1 MSVVSATSTASA
13 AMSATSTMS
22 TMSTM
27 STALPGDCELERR
40 RQAVR
45 QAALYGIDFV
55 EVSASQ
61 TTLEVYF
68 LGKAPA
74 SVEVA
79 NLRITGGSP
88 VGVTGLRVNR
98 QPDPALD
105 DWLEIDVD
113 RPGDWSTYTLAL
125 VDASPSPSPS
135 PASASAPPA
144 AAAPM
149 AGFDPLFASATFS
162 FKASCPS
169 DLDCCAPHVCPPP
182 AAAQPDINYLAKD
195 YESFRRLMLDR
206 LALTMP
212 AWQETHVPDIGVML
226 VELLAW
232 AGDHLSYYQDAV
244 ATEAYLNTCRQRISL
259 RRHARLVDYAMHE
272 GCNARAWLTLAVT
285 RDQSLDLSQV
295 AFCTRFPGAP
305 ARRVLRQS
313 DLANL
318 PPGSYEWFEPLWP
331 PRAQSVALRAN
342 HTTIAFY
349 TWGDCACC
357 LPAGATRATLLDR
370 WTSAATDDHSARAR
384 ALDLHEGDVLIF
396 EEVIGPRTGNPADAD
411 PAHRQAV
418 RLTSVTQRVDPLY
431 DAQNGGTPVVEIVWC
446 CADALIFPLCL
457 SALMPAPDCSC
468 RDGISVARGNVV
480 LVDSGASTCETIG
493 PVPTQTSTTTC
504 ADDCAP
510 ATVLLSPP
518 RFRPCL
524 DGSPLTYAQPL
535 ASACCASD
543 FVAQDPCSAVP
554 AVTLKDGGGT
564 VWTARPDLLESGPDD
579 ACFVVEMDD
588 EGVAHL
594 RFGTGAE
601 GRSPAA
607 GTAFDACY
615 RLGNG
620 ADGNVGADTITC
632 MVYTSVGAGEGVEVG
647 ATVGAAMDAELGD
660 FAPRNPLPAT
670 GGTAPEPAA
679 DVRMLAP
686 NAFRAQ
692 LERAIVADDYAT
704 LAADNARRLAQ
715 RPPGRCGTPFQKL
728 QGAKASLRW
737 TGYVYEMGVAV
748 DPLGSE
754 TASAALLDEI
764 DAYLARYQRIGYDLR
779 VRAPDYLPLD
789 LGVSVCV
796 MAGYQRAHVRS
807 ALLAALGTGVLPD
820 GTPGLFNPDNQT
832 FGQGVYVSRIVAAAQ
847 AIAGVIETQ
856 VTRLAPYL
864 AGRPAPGATPDDVP
878 AGGVLVLAPYQI
890 ARLDNAPGQP
900 ANGRLTLLLRGGR

>member
-1 MSVVSATSTASA
+1 MSTVGTVST
-13 AMSATSTMS
+13 TSTMNAA
-22 TMSTM
+22 M
-27 STALPGDCELERR
+27 PGACELDRR
-40 RQAVR
+40 RDAVR

-61 TTLEVYF
+61 TMLEVYF

-74 SVEVA
+74 SIEAA
-79 NLRITGGSP
+79 NLSITGGAA
-88 VGVTGLRVNR
+88 VNVTGLRVNR

-105 DWLEIDVD
+105 DWMEIDVD

-125 VDASPSPSPS
+125 VEASSSPSSS
-135 PASASAPPA
+135 SAAASTARMRVSSASAPPA
-144 AAAPM
+144 AAPPM
-149 AGFDPLFASATFS
+149 TGFDPLFASATFS

-169 DLDCCAPHVCPPP
+169 DLDCCAPHVCPPS
-182 AAAQPDINYLAKD
+182 AAAPPDINYLAKD

-206 LALTMP
+206 LALTLP

-232 AGDHLSYYQDAV
+232 AGDQLSYYQDAV

-272 GCNARAWLTLAVT
+272 GCNARAWLTIAVT
-285 RDQSLDLSQV
+285 RDQTLDLSQV
-295 AFCTRFPGAP
+295 AFCTLFPGAP

-313 DLANL
+313 DLANV

-331 PRAQSVALRAN
+331 PRAQTVALRAS
-342 HTTIAFY
+342 HTAIAFY

-357 LPAGATRATLLDR
+357 LPVGTTRATLLDS
-370 WTSAATDDHSARAR
+370 WTSAAGDGNSADNDANNSARTR

-396 EEVIGPRTGNPADAD
+396 EEVIGPVTGNPADAD
-411 PAHRQAV
+411 PTHRQAV
-418 RLTSVTQRVDPLY
+418 RLTSVTQGVDPLY

-446 CADALIFPLCL
+446 AADALSFPLCL
-457 SALMPAPDCSC
+457 SALMPAPDCTC

-480 LVDSGASTCETIG
+480 LVDCGASTCETIG

-504 ADDCAP
+504 PDDCAP
-510 ATVLLSPP
+510 ATVLLAAPP

-524 DGSPLTYAQPL
+524 SGSPLTYAQPL
-535 ASACCASD
+535 AGACCASD
-543 FVAQDPCSAVP
+543 LVAQDPCSAVP
-554 AVTLKDGGGT
+554 SVTLKDGGGT
-564 VWTARPDLLESGPDD
+564 VWTAQPDLLESGPDD
-579 ACFVVEMDD
+579 TVFVVEMDD

-594 RFGTGAE
+594 RFGNGAE

-607 GTAFDACY
+607 GTTFEACY

-620 ADGNVGADTITC
+620 TDGNVGAETIAC
-632 MVYTSVGAGEGVEVG
+632 VVYLPAGAVV
-647 ATVGAAMDAELGD
+647 GD

-670 GGTAPEPAA
+670 GGTAQESAA

-715 RPPGRCGTPFQKL
+715 RPPGRCATPFQKL

-754 TASAALLDEI
+754 TAGAALLDEI
-764 DAYLARYQRIGYDLR
+764 DAYLARYRRIGYDLR

-789 LGVSVCV
+789 LGLSVCV
-796 MAGYQRAHVRS
+796 MAGYQRAHVRA

-856 VTRLAPYL
+856 VTRLAPWL

-878 AGGVLVLAPYQI
+878 AGGVLALSPYQI